1 MRIRSVHR
9 IIGILLFIPFFGW
22 ALTGLVFFIKPG
34 YEGAYEMLALKT
46 YPMTAGL
53 PITSEPEWL
62 ELRYLRTILG
72 DHLLAR
78 TKSGWI
84 QLNPTTKQQRNL
96 PSDEDLRK
104 LLKDAFTVNPQRYGD
119 ISTINGT
126 TVTTNTGVEVSVDW
140 NRMSLQQKGR
150 DTDRIDRLYRI
161 HYLQWTGVKSIDRV
175 AGIVGIALVLVLTS
189 LGGWLVFKRG

>member
-1 MRIRSVHR
+1 M
-9 IIGILLFIPFFGW
+9 PFFGW
-22 ALTGLVFFIKPG
+22 ALTALVFFIKPG

-46 YPMTAGL
+46 YPMAAGL

-72 DHLLAR
+72 DHLLVR

-84 QLNPTTKQQRNL
+84 QLDPTTKRQRSL
-96 PSDEDLRK
+96 PSEEDLRK

-119 ISTINGT
+119 ISLINGT

-161 HYLQWTGVKSIDRV
+161 HYLQWTGVKSVDRV
-175 AGIVGIALVLVLTS
+175 VGIVGIALVLVLTS

>member
-175 AGIVGIALVLVLTS
+175 AGIVGIAVVLVLTS
-189 LGGWLVFKRG
+189 LGGWLVLKRG

>member
-1 MRIRSVHR
+1 MRVRSVHR

-34 YEGAYEMLALKT
+34 YEGAYEPLAAKT

-53 PITSEPEWL
+53 PITPAPDWL
-62 ELRYLRTILG
+62 ELRYLRTVLG
-72 DHLLAR
+72 DHLLVR

-84 QLNPTTKQQRNL
+84 QLDPTNRQQRNL
-96 PSDEDLRK
+96 PNEEDLRK

-175 AGIVGIALVLVLTS
+175 LGFVGIVLVLVLTS
-189 LGGWLVFKRG
+189 LGGWLVLKRG